1 MISTI
6 LFLAQQQ
13 AGQAQSGGLWYMQ
26 LLPFA
31 FIFIIFYFLL
41 IRPQQKRQK
50 EHQNLLSNLK
60 TGDKVVTS
68 SGIHGLIANVKDTT
82 FLVKIADNVKIE
94 VDKNAIASVSKSVD
108 QPKATAQLVPHTK
121 QPAMNPTWT
130 FFFGLLL
137 LCIFAAYFLV
147 EKEQTKRLLGTTLT
161 VLLCAF
167 CIYSFYPPGAKIHYG
182 LDLQGGTS
190 FLIRLV

>member
-50 EHQNLLSNLK
+50 EHQRLLSDLK
-60 TGDKVVTS
+60 TGDKVITT

-82 FLVKIADNVKIE
+82 FVVKIADNVKIE

-108 QPKATAQLVPHTK
+108 QPKATAQ
-121 QPAMNPTWT
+121 
-130 FFFGLLL
+130 
-137 LCIFAAYFLV
+137 
-147 EKEQTKRLLGTTLT
+147 
-161 VLLCAF
+161 
-167 CIYSFYPPGAKIHYG
+167 
-182 LDLQGGTS
+182 
-190 FLIRLV
+190 

>member
-13 AGQAQSGGLWYMQ
+13 AGQAQPGGLWYMQ

-31 FIFIIFYFLL
+31 FIFVIFYFLL

-50 EHQNLLSNLK
+50 EHQKLLSNLK
-60 TGDKVVTS
+60 TGDKVVTT

-108 QPKATAQLVPHTK
+108 QPKATAQ
-121 QPAMNPTWT
+121 
-130 FFFGLLL
+130 
-137 LCIFAAYFLV
+137 
-147 EKEQTKRLLGTTLT
+147 
-161 VLLCAF
+161 
-167 CIYSFYPPGAKIHYG
+167 
-182 LDLQGGTS
+182 
-190 FLIRLV
+190 